1 MTTRNFCKRARLG
14 ALLAVGTLVLGPLIS
29 RMIMRLQ
36 GLSLEHLEQNVFDYH
51 FAYLGV
57 SYIFFLGV
65 CLQALAGS
73 EKFCLGLPVSSTS
86 IATWMMLS
94 MVGLVVALQLVTNG
108 LYRVLFF
115 DDRWLADYWPLLGPL
130 LFMVTLILVG
140 HAAYWSLHAPSLTKF
155 TFWSAA
161 IVALFWWFISRY
173 FPNGYYQKIVP
184 WRAVTLGEFL

>member
-140 HAAYWSLHAPSLTKF
+140 HAAYWSL
-155 TFWSAA
+155 
-161 IVALFWWFISRY
+161 
-173 FPNGYYQKIVP
+173 
-184 WRAVTLGEFL
+184 